1 MWHVFLHQAVWRFE
15 IWLKC
20 VVKPGGVTARTLRN
34 EEILPLDVLLIWHA
48 YFLNPY
54 IYADD
59 TTRVHPELA
68 ALGGL
73 PLERVVRAPLRCE
86 RLGASKRR
94 RVCFWELSDLF
105 GGSK

>member
-15 IWLKC
+15 IWLKH

-48 YFLNPY
+48 YFLNPH

-73 PLERVVRAPLRCE
+73 PLERVVRAPPRCE
-86 RLGASKRR
+86 
-94 RVCFWELSDLF
+94 
-105 GGSK
+105 